1 MIIADQPYD
10 RDCSIRWVA
19 RPILMSHRS
28 GDADSPS
35 RTVDYRAPRGLDP
48 RKSGSHRT
56 LCWREADSNSR
67 SHQDRKL
74 RVAHGGKNDRGML
87 AVEGTHLIADA
98 APEAKRSR
106 YHDRCLPAAPEQ
118 GCLTDAIRTDRP

>member
-1 MIIADQPYD
+1 MNALERTRLLIIDDWGPEPLNAEQRRDLLEIIDDRYDRGSLLRPWRSSFIRVESGIVIIADQPYD

-48 RKSGSHRT
+48 RKSGF
-56 LCWREADSNSR
+56 APDSLLEESR
-67 SHQDRKL
+67 FGPLVPR
-74 RVAHGGKNDRGML
+74 
-87 AVEGTHLIADA
+87 
-98 APEAKRSR
+98 
-106 YHDRCLPAAPEQ
+106 
-118 GCLTDAIRTDRP
+118 